1 MLNFKPAV
9 RSEAKAR
16 VAIIGPTGA
25 GKTWTAL
32 AWASKPAD
40 GGSIAVIDTEN
51 ASASLYADRFQFVTA
66 PWWPPYDATKLA
78 AAIKQAAKDY
88 DVIVLDSLT
97 HFWQGD
103 GGVLD
108 IVDREAT
115 KNRGNT
121 YAGWKVG
128 TPVWRGL
135 LDALIFAPC
144 HVVVTMRSKME
155 YSLNQSD
162 GRTKVEKV
170 GMAPVARNDVEY
182 EFTVVGEMDQAHR
195 LTVTK
200 SRCESLADQVAPP
213 HQPGALAETL
223 RDWLRSA
230 DTSAQESPPE
240 PTPPAEPGA
249 TQAQTRKAMAL
260 FSEAGITDRAE
271 RLSVTSAYVGRD
283 VASWNDLSK
292 QDAGHVIDQL
302 ERLVAEQRPIDNADG
317 EPALPGD
324 TLNLDGPA

>member
-32 AWASKPAD
+32 EWASKLAD

-213 HQPGALAETL
+213 HQAGALAETL

-230 DTSAQESPPE
+230 DTSEPTERPE
-240 PTPPAEPGA
+240 PTVPAPPADGP
-249 TQAQTRKAMAL
+249 TDAQTRKAMAMFKEKGFTERDDRL
-260 FSEAGITDRAE
+260 RLMASILGREVPSFTSLTKAEAG
-271 RLSVTSAYVGRD
+271 
-283 VASWNDLSK
+283 K
-292 QDAGHVIDQL
+292 VIDGL
-302 ERLVAEQRPIDNADG
+302 ESFPGDAET
-317 EPALPGD
+317 GD
-324 TLNLDGPA
+324 TLNLDGAA